1 MTNIGRRAGPPQASA
16 APSDVSDAYA
26 GANVGAGSSPAGA
39 AGPALPAR
47 RRSAPSGGSAVREA
61 TSVGALCLGC
71 IADDFTGATDLAN
84 NLVRAGMRVVQS
96 IGVPDKPLD
105 VDVDA
110 VVVALK
116 SRTVPAADA
125 VAESLA
131 ALAWLQGQGAQQIY
145 FKYCSTFDS
154 TAQGNIGPVTEA
166 LMDALGAGFTIATPA
181 FPDNQRTVF
190 KGYLFVGDVLLS
202 ESGMQ
207 NHPLTP
213 MTDPNLVRVLQAQTK
228 RRVGLID
235 HQVLARGAPAVRERM
250 AQLQAEGF
258 GMAVVDAVSNDD
270 LLRLGPALKG
280 MPLVTAGS
288 GVAIGLPA
296 NFGIVPSDQAALLPG
311 AGGARAVVSGSCSLA
326 TNRQVQDLIR
336 QGHPAMAIDPL
347 RLVAGTDVVS
357 EVLAWAEPRLA
368 RGPVLV
374 YSTADS
380 GAVKAVQGQLGVEK
394 AGALVER
401 TLAAVAQG
409 LVALGV
415 RQLVVAG
422 GETSGA
428 CVQALGITQMQIGPQ
443 IDPGVPWCHA
453 REGGLHLA
461 LKSGN
466 FGSDDF
472 FTKAFTMLA

>member
-1 MTNIGRRAGPPQASA
+1 M
-16 APSDVSDAYA
+16 
-26 GANVGAGSSPAGA
+26 
-39 AGPALPAR
+39 
-47 RRSAPSGGSAVREA
+47 
-61 TSVGALCLGC
+61 GALCLGC

-84 NLVRAGMRVVQS
+84 NLVRAGMRVVQT
-96 IGVPDKPLD
+96 IGIPEGSLTAE
-105 VDVDA
+105 VDA

-116 SRTVPAADA
+116 SRTVPPEQA

-131 ALAWLQGQGAQQIY
+131 ALHWLQAQGAQQIY

-154 TAQGNIGPVTEA
+154 TARGNIGPVTEA
-166 LMDALGAGFTIATPA
+166 LMDALNTGFTIATPA

-213 MTDPNLVRVLQAQTK
+213 MTDANLVRVLQSQTT
-228 RRVGLID
+228 RRVGLIA
-235 HQVLARGAPAVRERM
+235 HNVVARGEAAVRERM
-250 AQLQAEGF
+250 AQLQAQGV
-258 GMAVVDAVSNDD
+258 GVAIVDAVSNED

-280 MPLVTAGS
+280 LPLVTAGS

-296 NFGIVPSDQAALLPG
+296 NFGIAPSDQASRLPP
-311 AGGARAVVSGSCSLA
+311 AGGLQAVVSGSCSLA
-326 TNRQVQDLIR
+326 TNRQVQDFIR
-336 QGHPAMAIDPL
+336 RGHPALAIDPF
-347 RLVAGTDVVS
+347 RTASGEDVAA
-357 EVLAWAEPRLA
+357 EVLAWAQPLLA
-368 RGPVLV
+368 RGPLLV

-380 GAVKAVQGQLGVEK
+380 DAVKAVQARLGVDE

-401 TLAAVAQG
+401 TLAAVARG
-409 LVALGV
+409 LVQLGV

-443 IDPGVPWCHA
+443 IDPGVPWCFSRLPPRSA
-453 REGGLHLA
+453 LRVLAAPQGGVADLGAAGRSSGPTDDDGLHLA